1 MTKSIRFVDLTL
13 RDGQQSLAATRMT
26 TQQAMRVLP
35 LLNGAG
41 YAAME
46 LWGGATLD
54 SCVRFL
60 GEDPWERLE
69 TFRQALD
76 PSEQIRILLRGQ
88 NLFAYQPY
96 PDDLVIA
103 FTKQAIR
110 SGANLVRIFDAL
122 NDWRNLQ
129 IALIA
134 AKAYGGQVEASISY
148 TVSPVHTT
156 KYFVDYALKLEKEG
170 ADQIAIKDMA
180 GLLYPT
186 EAMKLFQELS
196 AKLTV
201 PLTAHSHTTT
211 GVGTLNAVIAM
222 QMGLDYIDTAITP
235 FAGGTSHPPIEVL
248 IVFAEEM
255 GLEHGLDK
263 AAILKAQAELFKIFA
278 ELEEHIPSDS
288 SYRPVRY
295 EDINRETVQE
305 IIKLVRTA
313 SSLGFPPLSKDLE
326 RGPGGE
332 VDSGPGREVDSGPGR
347 EVDSGPGREV
357 DSGPGDEVDS
367 GLGSTS
373 VSRPPERA
381 AGSSHHQ
388 DHVALLERAL
398 ALTRQ
403 LLHDLGYPP
412 YEQGIFKSQIPGGML
427 SNLQSQLKQM
437 GQLDR
442 INQIMEEIPR
452 VRQDVGYVP
461 LVTPTSQI
469 IGSQATFNVMLG
481 ERYQMVSNE
490 FKMLLRGEFG
500 RTPAPINPEIIQ
512 KVLDPGETP
521 LKYRPASYLH
531 PVLEDKYDLP
541 FIKSHKDL
549 LLHLML
555 KQPADEFLKQ
565 R

>member
-1 MTKSIRFVDLTL
+1 MTKPIKFVDLTL
-13 RDGQQSLAATRMT
+13 RDGQQSVAATRMT
-26 TQQAMRVLP
+26 TEQAMRILP
-35 LLNGAG
+35 ILNGAG
-41 YAAME
+41 YAALE

-69 TFRQALD
+69 AFREALD
-76 PSEQIRILLRGQ
+76 PGEYIRILLRGQ

-103 FTKQAIR
+103 FVKQAIR
-110 SGANLVRIFDAL
+110 SGANVIRIFDAL

-129 IALIA
+129 MALIA
-134 AKAYGGQVEASISY
+134 TKAYGGKVEASISY
-148 TVSPVHTT
+148 TVSPVHTID
-156 KYFVDYALKLEKEG
+156 YFVDYALKLEQEG
-170 ADQIAIKDMA
+170 ADQIAVKDMA

-186 EAMKLFQELS
+186 EAVKVFQKLK

-201 PLTAHSHTTT
+201 PLTCHSHTTT

-222 QMGLDYIDTAITP
+222 QTGVDYIDTAITP

-255 GLEHGLDK
+255 GLDHGMDK
-263 AAILKAQAELFKIFA
+263 AALLKAQTELFRIFA
-278 ELEEHIPSDS
+278 ELEDHIPAKV

-295 EDINRETVQE
+295 EAINRESVRE
-305 IIKLVRTA
+305 IIALVRQGSDENADRA
-313 SSLGFPPLSKDLE
+313 S
-326 RGPGGE
+326 
-332 VDSGPGREVDSGPGR
+332 
-347 EVDSGPGREV
+347 
-357 DSGPGDEVDS
+357 
-367 GLGSTS
+367 
-373 VSRPPERA
+373 
-381 AGSSHHQ
+381 
-388 DHVALLERAL
+388 LLERAL
-398 ALTRQ
+398 ALMRG
-403 LLHDLGYPP
+403 LLRDLGYPP
-412 YEQGIFKSQIPGGML
+412 HEKGIFKSQIPGGML
-427 SNLQSQLKQM
+427 SNLQSQLKHM

-442 INQIMEEIPR
+442 IDQIMEEIPQ
-452 VRQDVGYVP
+452 VRRDVGYVP

-481 ERYQMVSNE
+481 QRYQMVSNE

-500 RTPAPINPEIIQ
+500 QTPAPINPEVIQ
-512 KVLDPGETP
+512 KVLDPSEEL

-531 PVLEDKYDLP
+531 PVLEDEYNLP

-565 R
+565 RET